1 MTHVDIN
8 KQGVDLVD
16 LSIRTY
22 DNAMAHFT
30 TDTNLLDASKEYV
43 FSVTDLQ
50 VLCSDI
56 FILPED
62 SPLLSMSIL
71 DRTTLAN
78 PNSNLGVVVTEHHDT
93 NHRTVGGLLKQF
105 SQFCRRFSFDEGTD
119 AEKADQSRESH
130 LLRLGL
136 LPGGRL
142 QLTGSARFWNEFFI
156 EFSPF
161 ANKAFSMDT
170 QKIGNAYFLS
180 HLDDITPN
188 GLIEEVNLV
197 GWGTIIGGG
206 NVINTIQSVG
216 SRSVYPLLDQ
226 RTYITVETHMPTLN
240 NVRVVDTTQR
250 IDRSI
255 FRKAFDQSVDITL
268 KFENSLI
275 DQYTRTQKNYS
286 GTVSF
291 MDKSQLPNQWNV
303 LQSSMNLQIFRFE
316 LFVWYNK
323 YHEDTNSFKLT
334 QYTPNVGHWDLGIS
348 FVSRYK

>member
-1 MTHVDIN
+1 MTHVNIN
-8 KQGVDLVD
+8 KKGIDLVD

-22 DNAMAHFT
+22 DNPMAQFT
-30 TDTNLLDASKEYV
+30 TDTNLLDASKDYV

-50 VLCSDI
+50 VLCSEI
-56 FILPED
+56 FILPDD
-62 SPLLSMSIL
+62 SPPITMQILERQHSNVPTSALLHVL
-71 DRTTLAN
+71 Y
-78 PNSNLGVVVTEHHDT
+78 GTETHAR

-105 SQFCRRFSFDEGTD
+105 SQFCRRFSFDQGNH
-119 AEKADQSRESH
+119 AERNDQTRESH

-142 QLTGSARFWNEFFI
+142 QLTGSMRFWNEYFI
-156 EFSPF
+156 EFSPL
-161 ANKAFSMDT
+161 ANKAFSLDT
-170 QKIGNAYFLS
+170 QKIGDRYYLS
-180 HLDDITPN
+180 HLDNNTPN
-188 GLIEEVNLV
+188 QLVGALLGLIQQS
-197 GWGTIIGGG
+197 
-206 NVINTIQSVG
+206 NVTNTIQSVG

-268 KFENSLI
+268 KFANSLI

-291 MDKSQLPNQWNV
+291 MDKSELPNQWNV

-316 LFVWYNK
+316 LFIWYNK
-323 YHEDTNSFKLT
+323 YHEATNSFKLT
-334 QYTPNVGHWDLGIS
+334 QYTPVVGHWDLGIS
-348 FVSRYK
+348 FVSRYN